1 MGRPRVE
8 TEGVGGGSG
17 VNRWVDLEWRQREW
31 EAGVQ

>member
-17 VNRWVDLEWRQREW
+17 VNRWVDLEGRREW
-31 EAGVQ
+31 SK